1 MTRKD
6 IMNRVY
12 NAYYSSYPASFK
24 RLYNCKAIIVH
35 VEYSEWLILKSY
47 EKVVAAFQVSTGILW
62 AFGFYSST
70 TAQHVAKFCKWLRNE
85 YNIGW
90 NYQRTVK
97 AGTVARVKYARF
109 NDDFSVESGEMV
121 KQFDGVLD
129 AEKVEKALHNAE
141 PCTKWQVLDVQPK
154 EENTMG
160 IPREVFNAVAV
171 PIERPLSQQ

>member
-1 MTRKD
+1 MTNWKIEKTINSDNTETITITRPIDDK
-6 IMNRVY
+6 
-12 NAYYSSYPASFK
+12 
-24 RLYNCKAIIVH
+24 
-35 VEYSEWLILKSY
+35 LKS
-47 EKVVAAFQVSTGILW
+47 
-62 AFGFYSST
+62 
-70 TAQHVAKFCKWLRNE
+70 
-85 YNIGW
+85 
-90 NYQRTVK
+90 TVK
-97 AGTVARVKYARF
+97 AGTVARIKYARF

-154 EENTMG
+154 EENTLG

>member
-1 MTRKD
+1 MSATLYHTTREKRENGDIFVMTTWKIEKTVNESDSTETITITRPINDK
-6 IMNRVY
+6 
-12 NAYYSSYPASFK
+12 P
-24 RLYNCKAIIVH
+24 
-35 VEYSEWLILKSY
+35 KST
-47 EKVVAAFQVSTGILW
+47 ACVS
-62 AFGFYSST
+62 
-70 TAQHVAKFCKWLRNE
+70 
-85 YNIGW
+85 
-90 NYQRTVK
+90 RTVK

-129 AEKVEKALHNAE
+129 AEKVEKALHNSE

-154 EENTMG
+154 DENTMG